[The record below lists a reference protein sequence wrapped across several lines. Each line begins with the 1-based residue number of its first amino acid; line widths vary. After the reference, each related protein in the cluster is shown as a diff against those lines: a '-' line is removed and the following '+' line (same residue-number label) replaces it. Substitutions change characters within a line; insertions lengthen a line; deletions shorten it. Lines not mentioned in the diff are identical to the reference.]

1 MKYKGQKT
9 VKFQEKKKRY
19 QGKIDET
26 FKDVQAFYTP
36 KEKMAQPEHRSKQKR
51 QTKNPLNQKHTAI
64 TAI

>member
-26 FKDVQAFYTP
+26 FKDV
-36 KEKMAQPEHRSKQKR
+36 
-51 QTKNPLNQKHTAI
+51 
-64 TAI
+64 